1 MPVVYWTQ
9 RSEFLKEPEMSQRRI
24 IATGKILP
32 VAQEMLHEFASIDV
46 ASNTDEDSLL
56 SMMEGTIGLIVRG
69 GVPISRRIIEG
80 APDLR
85 VIGRTGVG
93 YDNVD
98 ISAATEH
105 GIPVVFT
112 PGAGAKAVA
121 EGTLSMI
128 LALTKRLGELDRM
141 TRAGQWSARDSTPI
155 GDLDGATLGIIGLGR
170 IGTEVARLAQ
180 AFGMKVIGC
189 DPAIS
194 QGAGETIGVKLS
206 SFEEV
211 LSEADVITLHAP
223 LNDQNRGMLDARRL
237 SLMKRGAIFVNLA
250 RGGLVNTLDILNEA
264 LESGR
269 LSGVGLDVYPVEPP
283 DVSHPIFRRPDVI
296 CTPHCMGLSTKAAFA
311 TLVMMSEGIV
321 EVLRGG
327 TPKNVANPEVFSRR

>member
-1 MPVVYWTQ
+1 
-9 RSEFLKEPEMSQRRI
+9 MSQRRI
-24 IATGKILP
+24 IATGKVLP
-32 VAQEMLHEFASIDV
+32 VAQEILHEFAPVEV
-46 ASNTDEDSLL
+46 APNTDEDSLL

-69 GVPISRRIIEG
+69 AVTISRRIIEA

-121 EGTLSMI
+121 EATLAMI
-128 LALTKRLGELDRM
+128 LALTKRLSELDRL

-155 GDLDGATLGIIGLGR
+155 GDLYGATLGIIGLGR

-180 AFGMKVIGC
+180 GFGMKVIGW

-194 QGAGETIGVKLS
+194 QRAGEAIGVKLS
-206 SFEEV
+206 SFEDV
-211 LSEADVITLHAP
+211 LSEADVITIHAP

-250 RGGLVNTLDILNEA
+250 RGGLVDSLDILNEA

-296 CTPHCMGLSTKAAFA
+296 CTPHCMGLSAKAAFA
-311 TLVMMSEGIV
+311 TFVMMSEGIV

-327 TPKNVANPEVFSRR
+327 TPKNVANPEVFSQR